1 MSEIQ
6 IPVSYGELIDKIT
19 ILEIKQARITDP
31 GKRRNV
37 SHELALLQA
46 AWEAS
51 AAAQGVAIDDLRV
64 ALKAVNEALW
74 DIEDDIRDKER
85 AQAFDAGF
93 IALARAVY
101 RQNDRR
107 AALKREINLRLGSAL
122 VEEKSYADYGPPSTA
137 IGNPA

>member
-31 GKRRNV
+31 VKRRNV
-37 SHELALLQA
+37 SHELTLLQA
-46 AWEAS
+46 AWDAS
-51 AAAQGVAIDDLRV
+51 DAARGGAIDDLRV

-85 AQAFDAGF
+85 AQAFDAAF

-101 RQNDRR
+101 HQNDRR
-107 AALKREINLRLGSAL
+107 AALKREINLRLGSAI
-122 VEEKSYADYGPPSTA
+122 VEEKSYADYAANQSL
-137 IGNPA
+137 

>member
-37 SHELALLQA
+37 SHELTLLQA

-51 AAAQGVAIDDLRV
+51 AAAQGVVAIDDLRV

-93 IALARAVY
+93 IKLARAVY
-101 RQNDRR
+101 HQNDRR

-122 VEEKSYADYGPPSTA
+122 VEEKSYADYGSP
-137 IGNPA
+137 

>member
-1 MSEIQ
+1 MSEIR

-19 ILEIKQARITDP
+19 ILEIKQARIADP
-31 GKRRNV
+31 DKRRNV

-51 AAAQGVAIDDLRV
+51 AAAQGVVAIDDLRV

-101 RQNDRR
+101 HQNDRR

-122 VEEKSYADYGPPSTA
+122 VEEKSYADYAANQPL
-137 IGNPA
+137 

>member
-19 ILEIKQARITDP
+19 ILEIKQARLTDP

-37 SHELALLQA
+37 SHELTLLQA

-51 AAAQGVAIDDLRV
+51 AASQGVAIEDLRV

-85 AQAFDAGF
+85 AQAFDAAF

-101 RQNDRR
+101 HQNDRR

-122 VEEKSYADYGPPSTA
+122 VEEKSYADYAANQSL
-137 IGNPA
+137 